1 MCGVGVVR
9 SFFVYLFICCCA
21 GRGAVLAGLC
31 LLRGR
36 MDFSVF
42 DDLLRYGLYLGAI
55 FQLIAIGAIIFV
67 PPKYDDCTDQLE
79 MEPNGTEMTDVM
91 ATEKAEHP
99 ENTTAAMN
107 KKGKKVRRRK

>member
-1 MCGVGVVR
+1 
-9 SFFVYLFICCCA
+9 
-21 GRGAVLAGLC
+21 
-31 LLRGR
+31 

-67 PPKYDDCTDQLE
+67 PPKYDDSSDLE
-79 MEPNGTEMTDVM
+79 VELNGTETTDVM
-91 ATEKAEHP
+91 TTEKAEHL
-99 ENTTAAMN
+99 ENTTAVMN